1 MFRESEVNDKIL
13 THDGYQVNRHV
24 AVLPMKMLSSP
35 RGKLRFVALA
45 CALYAAAG
53 LASRAV
59 ELSYSFAP
67 AANNMQL
74 GSGFVGLGDVDADG
88 ITDFA
93 VADRSFIHGGT
104 LFSSGQVYVISG
116 RDGSVIRSHEGAPA
130 PSQLFGIALAAL
142 DVDGDGISDLAVG
155 APGHRV
161 KGQFGCGAVW
171 IYSGTDGALL
181 SMIEAEDP
189 VQYGSSLA
197 NAGDQDGDGVDDLF
211 VGAPLASSAR
221 GEVGVQSGAD
231 GSRLWSVASTM
242 AASSFGVSVARL
254 GDIDGDG
261 RTELAVG
268 EPGYRGSSYYVGRVS
283 IFRSSDQARVAEV
296 VGNGFYNRLGESL
309 ATADDADGDGL
320 TDLMIGS
327 FSGGTCLAVSG
338 KDLSLI
344 KDLSMPE
351 IPFFNQM
358 VPGGVVDVDGD
369 GVPDWLVGTTA
380 AMVTEGTPYGG
391 LRVFSGVDGAVLLEM
406 DALEPRSGLGLT
418 LKAIPGLGIAAGES
432 LLTDPETGGRG
443 LAYLW
448 AVDVEQDTDGDGMP
462 DSEDE
467 IPDSIMDPTVHVGG
481 VDSGVENRVDERGRT
496 IADEI
501 ALLGDPGAARN
512 QGQYVSRFGRLVVE
526 LRRDG
531 RISRSES
538 QALHAAAIRLFVSGR
553 GRGWN

>member
-1 MFRESEVNDKIL
+1 
-13 THDGYQVNRHV
+13 
-24 AVLPMKMLSSP
+24 MKMLFSP
-35 RGKLRFVALA
+35 RDKRRFVALT
-45 CALYAAAG
+45 CALFAAAG
-53 LASRAV
+53 LTSRAV
-59 ELSYSFAP
+59 ELSYLLAP

-88 ITDFA
+88 IADFA

-104 LFSSGQVYVISG
+104 LFSSGLVYVISG

-130 PSQLFGIALAAL
+130 SSQLFGMALAAL
-142 DVDGDGISDLAVG
+142 DVDGDGVSDLAVG

-161 KGQFGCGAVW
+161 NGRFGCGAVW
-171 IYSGTDGALL
+171 IYSGIDGALIL
-181 SMIEAEDP
+181 MIEAEEP

-197 NAGDQDGDGVDDLF
+197 NAGDQDGDGLDDLF
-211 VGAPLASSAR
+211 VGAPLAVSAR
-221 GEVGVQSGAD
+221 GEVVVQSGAD
-231 GSRLWSVASTM
+231 GSQLWAVASTM
-242 AASSFGVSVARL
+242 TASSFGVSVARL

-261 RTELAVG
+261 RAELAVG

-309 ATADDADGDGL
+309 VTADDADGDGL

-344 KDLSMPE
+344 RDLSMPE

-358 VPGGVVDVDGD
+358 VPGGVLDVDGD

-380 AMVTEGTPYGG
+380 AMVMEGTPYGG
-391 LRVFSGVDGAVLLEM
+391 LRVFSGVNGAVLLEM
-406 DALEPRSGLGLT
+406 DAVVPRSGLGLT

-448 AVDVEQDTDGDGMP
+448 AVDVEQDADGDGVP

-481 VDSGVENRVDERGRT
+481 VDSGVENRVDERGRA

-501 ALLGDPGAARN
+501 ALLGDPDAARN
-512 QGQYVSRFGRLVVE
+512 QGQYVSGFSRLVSE

-531 RISRSES
+531 RISRTEA
-538 QALHAAAIRLFVSGR
+538 QALHAAAIRLFVDERGR
-553 GRGWN
+553 GRR